1 MYRHSLRK
9 RVAIAFAMCVAVLS
23 VGWGFAFF
31 AAIRLSED
39 RVLVRQLQRAA
50 ESYPSLTMNLR
61 GYDNVGSLPESLR
74 EWAQTNPDEG
84 LYEFITEELHVAVL
98 STDNK
103 KLSIDKEK
111 LSTDNG
117 KPAADNEEPSADNKS
132 PRAFVVFDV
141 AGIEAA
147 SSEDWWWLLGITGV
161 VGTLGAL
168 GFGLG
173 ILVMRRAIAPVG
185 QLAKIVADINLE
197 KLSAEDHKRIDSSR
211 FGDDEVGVL
220 AGTIEKTLERI
231 SAFVERE
238 RYFTSS
244 ASHELR
250 TPITVITGALEL
262 LEQSELSASDRKA
275 VDRVRR
281 ATLDMKTTIEMFL
294 CLAREMDDGLYDKQF
309 LVMPLVN
316 QAIDQQRYL
325 LSGKFV
331 EVDIEDLANPKVC
344 GHPQAFT
351 IAVNNLVRNA
361 FEHTLNRQ
369 GPITIRIKE
378 RELFVTNQVSAL
390 VSSQENALVPSQDS
404 ADERHMPTDA
414 SSSHGYG
421 LGLGIVQ
428 RLCERNGWSFS
439 LHADEARVVAR
450 LSW

>member
-9 RVAIAFAMCVAVLS
+9 RVAIAFAICVAVLS
-23 VGWGFAFF
+23 VVWGFVFF
-31 AAIRLSED
+31 TAIKLSED
-39 RVLVRQLQRAA
+39 RVLVHQLQRAA
-50 ESYPSLTMNLR
+50 ESYPSLTTNLR
-61 GYDNVGSLPESLR
+61 GYDEVGSLPESLR

-84 LYEFITEELHVAVL
+84 LYEFESEELHVAVL
-98 STDNK
+98 STDN
-103 KLSIDKEK
+103 EH
-111 LSTDNG
+111 
-117 KPAADNEEPSADNKS
+117 
-132 PRAFVVFDV
+132 RHAFVVFDV

-161 VGTLGAL
+161 VGTLGAF

-173 ILVMRRAIAPVG
+173 LVVMRRAVAPVV
-185 QLAKIVADINLE
+185 QLAKVVADIDVE
-197 KLSAEDHKRIDSSR
+197 HLSAEDHKRIQSSR

-231 SAFVERE
+231 SAFVARE
-238 RYFTSS
+238 RYFTDS

-262 LEQSELSASDRKA
+262 LEQSDMSAADVKV

-294 CLAREMDDGLYDKQF
+294 CLARETDDGLYDEQF
-309 LVMPLVN
+309 LVMPLVSR
-316 QAIDQQRYL
+316 AIDQQRHL

-331 EVDIEDLANPKVC
+331 DVDIDELAKPSVC
-344 GHPQAFT
+344 GHPQAFS

-361 FEHTLNRQ
+361 FEHTLDGQ
-369 GPITIRIKE
+369 GPITILIKE
-378 RELFVTNQVSAL
+378 HELLVTNQVSAL
-390 VSSQENALVPSQDS
+390 VTNQERANGP
-404 ADERHMPTDA
+404 HTPTEA
-414 SSSHGYG
+414 SSHGYG

>member
-23 VGWGFAFF
+23 VGWGLAFF

-39 RVLVRQLQRAA
+39 RVVVRQLQRAA

-74 EWAQTNPDEG
+74 EWAQTNPEEG
-84 LYEFITEELHVAVL
+84 LYEFIAEELHVAVL
-98 STDNK
+98 STDG
-103 KLSIDKEK
+103 EK
-111 LSTDNG
+111 LSSDT
-117 KPAADNEEPSADNKS
+117 EQR
-132 PRAFVVFDV
+132 RAFVVFDV

-173 ILVMRRAIAPVG
+173 LFVMRRAIAPVA
-185 QLAKIVADINLE
+185 QLAKIVADIDLE
-197 KLSAEDHKRIDSSR
+197 KLSSEDHKRIGSSR

-294 CLAREMDDGLYDKQF
+294 CLARETDDGLYDKQF

-331 EVDIEDLANPKVC
+331 DVDIEDLAKPKVC
-344 GHPQAFT
+344 GHPQAFS

-390 VSSQENALVPSQDS
+390 VTNQES
-404 ADERHMPTDA
+404 ADERHTPTEA
-414 SSSHGYG
+414 SSHGYG